1 MPKIDTEHTFVTPNA
16 NARIVLGKHPEL
28 GVYIEASASQDAKSQ
43 WKGAMAC
50 WYEKG
55 QRSQGLT
62 YLPEAPL
69 LLPVLKFMEK
79 LEFPK
84 EDIVEVKKILI
95 EWGHV
100 ETKAG
105 EATQNNIF

>member
-1 MPKIDTEHTFVTPNA
+1 MPRIENEHVFSTPNA
-16 NARIVLGKHPEL
+16 NARIVLGNHPKL
-28 GVYIEASASQDAKSQ
+28 GVYIEASASQDVKSQ

-55 QRSQGLT
+55 ERSQGLT

-69 LLPVLKFMEK
+69 VLPVLKYMEK

-84 EDIVEVKKILI
+84 EDIVEVKNLLI
-95 EWGHV
+95 EWGMLEV
-100 ETKAG
+100 KTG
-105 EATQNNIF
+105 EATTKNIF